1 LIAAILQAGEE
12 VDSGLDKLVVD
23 GDNIKG
29 RSLFML
35 DTDRRGAD
43 PCPCADRLKLHFSGF
58 VWYRM
63 WEIGSS
69 VTVGPGSGIEARS

>member
-1 LIAAILQAGEE
+1 
-12 VDSGLDKLVVD
+12 VFVVD

-29 RSLFML
+29 SSFLML
-35 DTDRRGAD
+35 DTDRRGVD
-43 PCPCADRLKLHFSGF
+43 PCADRWSLQFSGF

-69 VTVGPGSGIEARS
+69 VTRGAGSGIEE